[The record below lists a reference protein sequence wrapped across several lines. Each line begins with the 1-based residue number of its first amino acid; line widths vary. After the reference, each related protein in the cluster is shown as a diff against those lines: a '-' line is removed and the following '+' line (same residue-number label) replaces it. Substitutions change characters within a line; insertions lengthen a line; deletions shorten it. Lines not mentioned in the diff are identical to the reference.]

1 MQPSRQL
8 SAMLLVGA
16 AAALTGLVAGY
27 FVGVVTG
34 PSLSAALVAMV
45 ALVLLAVA
53 IAFQTGVRAGRQR
66 PGNPILS
73 HGQDALRQE
82 LDRSRRFGRSFVL
95 MRFPTPRDAT
105 RGTSIADDRPDGEL
119 IGMMLRGID
128 RTWSAGA
135 WTYALLPEATREAA
149 LQLTARLR
157 AALPAVT
164 APSSVEYAEFPKD
177 GLTAGALLA
186 NLRPDPTGDEAQPVR
201 LVRTGNGSAV
211 ESEDRERRSS

>member
-1 MQPSRQL
+1 MHPSRQL
-8 SAMLLVGA
+8 WAMLLVGA

-45 ALVLLAVA
+45 ALILLAVA
-53 IAFQTGVRAGRQR
+53 IAFQTGLRAGRQR
-66 PGNPILS
+66 SARPSLRDA
-73 HGQDALRQE
+73 QDALRQE

-105 RGTSIADDRPDGEL
+105 RGSSIGDDRPDGEL
-119 IGMMLRGID
+119 IAMMLRGID

-149 LQLTARLR
+149 LELTARLR
-157 AALPAVT
+157 RALPGAT
-164 APSSVEYAEFPKD
+164 TPAFVEYAEFPKD

-186 NLRPDPTGDEAQPVR
+186 NLRPEPENDQAQPMR
-201 LVRTGNGSAV
+201 LVRA
-211 ESEDRERRSS
+211 EDRPVDGDERRERRSG